1 MNCSSEFLDI
11 LQGKWFILITIVVFS
26 SITMACYAATFTLR
40 HLYHLQPL
48 ERIKWLRSC
57 SLRRKELSANLF
69 LSDSDFTNLRMFVI
83 LSIEASNLWIRN
95 DPFAL
100 LFYAKSVFFLCVKKE
115 HQKCFVWIEENIC
128 LLMNGFWSEMVKSTS
143 KHVACRCSSESAKMR
158 DRNRV
163 AVSSN
168 DKKSVNEKKK
178 VEWKTKIKTK
188 IRSYESLRVYKF
200 FRLNDVLILS
210 SYPDR

>member
-1 MNCSSEFLDI
+1 M
-11 LQGKWFILITIVVFS
+11 
-26 SITMACYAATFTLR
+26 Y
-40 HLYHLQPL
+40 
-48 ERIKWLRSC
+48 
-57 SLRRKELSANLF
+57 
-69 LSDSDFTNLRMFVI
+69 
-83 LSIEASNLWIRN
+83 
-95 DPFAL
+95 
-100 LFYAKSVFFLCVKKE
+100 
-115 HQKCFVWIEENIC
+115 
-128 LLMNGFWSEMVKSTS
+128 GFWSEMVKSTS